1 MVAVVRQDWQI
12 ILKENS
18 NEIEFHIGQKPLCN
32 TINSVQGI
40 QDHNGLNSYTIPG
53 RNDTTWTS
61 IMKHSFF
68 LQILFQK

>member
-1 MVAVVRQDWQI
+1 MISYDSINSYNCGGGSQAGDWQI

-40 QDHNGLNSYTIPG
+40 QDHNGLNSYTIA
-53 RNDTTWTS
+53 
-61 IMKHSFF
+61 
-68 LQILFQK
+68 